1 MIKRSRSRSVS
12 RNRNRSRSK
21 KRSNQASKKYKVNL
35 EKQLNNINKSAILK
49 YNYMVN
55 FTDEPEYK
63 ELMSENNLDK
73 IKIKLDNY
81 IDMVQKSVLYPS
93 EYLKNFK
100 LKYLNELEKIKE
112 NLERSPKIKRK
123 NSFEEIE
130 SNVPGMK
137 KYKHYKN
144 PKISKYTKQ
153 IGGNTKEFLIVDSD
167 EE

>member
-1 MIKRSRSRSVS
+1 MIKRRSRSRS
-12 RNRNRSRSK
+12 RNRNRSK

-49 YNYMVN
+49 YNYVVN

-63 ELMSENNLDK
+63 ELISENNLDK

-100 LKYLNELEKIKE
+100 LNYLTELKKIKE
-112 NLERSPKIKRK
+112 NLEGSPKIKRK
-123 NSFEEIE
+123 DSFEEIE
-130 SNVPGMK
+130 SNVIGMK

-144 PKISKYTKQ
+144 PKISKYIKQ

-167 EE
+167 GE